1 LVTKEVN
8 SVCELTGKVAKKAI
22 FSLKLAVK
30 TRFQGWCVKITHG
43 ERIPQARDAIGADEF
58 LGNLLNQPMGLINE
72 LFGLIQPEPMQP
84 S

>member
-1 LVTKEVN
+1 
-8 SVCELTGKVAKKAI
+8 
-22 FSLKLAVK
+22 
-30 TRFQGWCVKITHG
+30 VKITHG

-58 LGNLLNQPMGLINE
+58 LGNLWNQPMGLINE